1 MKVSPSAY
9 PFGMETN
16 LWNLFG
22 VLLIDLVLSGDNALV
37 IGMACAGLPPHLR
50 RRGILLGSLAAV
62 LLRVSMALGAAY
74 LLRIPLLQ
82 GLGGML
88 LLWIA
93 YRLAVAPPTDH
104 QETLP
109 AATIWGVVRTI
120 AVADLVMSLDNV
132 LALGGI
138 SQGNI
143 SLLVVGLGLSIPIIM
158 WGSGLVATLLSRLPW
173 LTYVG
178 AAVLTWT
185 AGGMIAADPKVP
197 IPDGYLASFIATG
210 LVMSAAAF
218 DRLRSP
224 VF

>member
-1 MKVSPSAY
+1 MGIY
-9 PFGMETN
+9 

-50 RRGILLGSLAAV
+50 RRGIIFGSLAAV
-62 LLRVSMALGAAY
+62 LLRVLMATGAAY
-74 LLRIPLLQ
+74 LLMIPLLQ
-82 GLGGML
+82 GLGGIM

-93 YRLAVAPPTDH
+93 YRLAVAPPADH
-104 QETLP
+104 HRTVP
-109 AATIWGVVRTI
+109 AATIWAVVRTI

-138 SQGNI
+138 SKGDI

-158 WGSGLVATLLSRLPW
+158 WGSGLVATLLNRLPW
-173 LTYVG
+173 LTFVG

-185 AGGMIAADPKVP
+185 AGGMITADPKVP
-197 IPDGYLASFIATG
+197 VPDGYLVSVIATA
-210 LVMSAAAF
+210 LVMGAASF
-218 DRLRSP
+218 DRLRRP
-224 VF
+224 TFQ